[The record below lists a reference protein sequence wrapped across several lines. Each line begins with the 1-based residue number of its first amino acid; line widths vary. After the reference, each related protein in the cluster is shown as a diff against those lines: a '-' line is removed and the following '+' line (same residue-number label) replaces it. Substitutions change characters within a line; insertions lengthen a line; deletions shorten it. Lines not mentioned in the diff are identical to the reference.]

1 MGNANGANLNETEV
15 PKIEELFKVDGYL
28 KPYESEIRRRYGC
41 FKYYLENIENNLGGL
56 DKFTQ
61 SYKSFGVHVDAK
73 NNVTVLEW
81 APGARNVFLRGD
93 FSRLILFIYFSSKY
107 NLFNLVYLSFKDE
120 WKLNENKF
128 EKLEYGKWKLSLP
141 ALADGSCPIK
151 HGSSLKVAWFYDFFI

>member
-15 PKIEELFKVDGYL
+15 PKIEELFKLDGYL

-41 FKYYLENIENNLGGL
+41 FQYYLENIEKNLGGL

-61 SYKSFGVHVDAK
+61 SYKNFGIHVDAK

-93 FSRLILFIYFSSKY
+93 FSNKPAIITVFFQKRS
-107 NLFNLVYLSFKDE
+107 FNL
-120 WKLNENKF
+120 N
-128 EKLEYGKWKLSLP
+128 
-141 ALADGSCPIK
+141 
-151 HGSSLKVAWFYDFFI
+151 